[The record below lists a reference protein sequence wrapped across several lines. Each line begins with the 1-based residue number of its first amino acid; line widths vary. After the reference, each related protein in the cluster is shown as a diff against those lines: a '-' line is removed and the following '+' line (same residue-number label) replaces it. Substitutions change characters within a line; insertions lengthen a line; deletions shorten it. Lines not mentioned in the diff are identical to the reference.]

1 MREKQ
6 QPPPQQPQPRSGRS
20 GAALVNLP
28 PPPPLPNREM
38 LLQPPP
44 GGGRPPPAPSG
55 ARGILNSYF
64 REEQSRRPQQQ
75 RPPTASS
82 AASTWRYSGADKQSA
97 EGEGQLSSG
106 GELDEEE
113 DDDEEEESTLKDRG
127 VASCSSNRRPDKS
140 ARHAHHHHQH
150 QQQHYPA
157 SDDETDEELSSS
169 AELSSSSSRGG
180 APRRRHFVPS
190 APRPAHATR
199 ASATEDLTTTGC
211 EEDFQWLQ
219 HQQQQHALRHHQEQN
234 LMMQESVNSLHDS
247 NMQDSM
253 HSSVS
258 MQESVHSMNSSHGS
272 QKGASRRES
281 GESGG
286 HHHENGGGSATGR
299 SRGEVR
305 HRSKRHLK
313 STQEKISSLER
324 ARHRMKSAP
333 PGECYE
339 NEHNSSMACCPFEE
353 HLHHMCRASL
363 TMPSPAHHRYS
374 YHGPCG
380 CSTAHLAD
388 PPPPYDYFRWRYF
401 MKSPIG
407 DVEERMQRLENEKDS
422 LRLQVSVLSEQV
434 EAQSEKMADLER
446 QLCEKKREL
455 SKAQEMLQLEMLSR
469 SSLETQKLELMAN
482 VADMKRRQALMER
495 QHLEI
500 QERAQRSEAEL
511 SNMLM
516 QVSEERRRLREK
528 PPVAPKPMGPM
539 LVSSTPY
546 NSMTSGESPSKFSR
560 GTSPSPSLG
569 SSIHNSIASPLRRS
583 ASATAETSLDDHPP
597 PPKTPPSS
605 ARFRVDQQ
613 QQHCGTMP
621 RTRDAAGLSS
631 PDLDAF
637 RPSQR
642 KTTTVAFGKSFM
654 SFRTTSSTVTNSRS
668 SSAPNLAETEKDGM
682 DARDGAASPQ
692 LSINQQKPKGI
703 KKIFGRL
710 KRSGSGS
717 LDELVAGDG
726 NEFQRG
732 GVRATTGGRLGW
744 SRDLTSEFPQRS
756 VVPDLPLCE
765 WDTDTVCGW
774 LLEMGLEAYV
784 PEARRFVK
792 DGKHLAACTNH
803 DLDKELGIKNT
814 FHRKKLQL
822 SIAAIGSSNPSPPD
836 IQLLSKAASLD
847 GAWVLR
853 WLDDIGLPQHKD
865 AFLAARI
872 DGAVL
877 HRLTTEDLVALHIT
891 SCLQAASFKRGIQ
904 VLRENEFNP
913 NCLIRR
919 SSPEDQGVSTVL
931 EVSLWTNHRVMEWL
945 RAVDL
950 AEYAP
955 NMRGSGVHG
964 ALMVHEPKF
973 TAELLA
979 SLLAIP
985 PNKTL
990 LRRHLS
996 THFQELV
1003 GRDKISEKRQI
1014 EAQPGFVPLTAT
1026 SKLKPSKKS
1035 QFTLKKKKIRAEMEL
1050 DDLVCPL
1057 DSESRPGSSKG
1068 SRGRSCLSGGEHE

>member
-1 MREKQ
+1 MRDKQ
-6 QPPPQQPQPRSGRS
+6 LQRGR
-20 GAALVNLP
+20 GAAVSLP

-38 LLQPPP
+38 LLQ
-44 GGGRPPPAPSG
+44 GGRPPPGPQHS

-64 REEQSRRPQQQ
+64 RDERRQPSASAATVS
-75 RPPTASS
+75 TAS
-82 AASTWRYSGADKQSA
+82 AWRYAGADKSSTA
-97 EGEGQLSSG
+97 VGPEGEGQQLSSG
-106 GELDEEE
+106 GEPDE
-113 DDDEEEESTLKDRG
+113 DDEEEEEAESTLKER
-127 VASCSSNRRPDKS
+127 ACSSGRPQG
-140 ARHAHHHHQH
+140 RPRGRLQ
-150 QQQHYPA
+150 
-157 SDDETDEELSSS
+157 SDDDDDTDEELSSS
-169 AELSSSSSRGG
+169 AELSSASSRG

-199 ASATEDLTTTGC
+199 ATATEDLTATGC
-211 EEDFQWLQ
+211 DEEWLQ
-219 HQQQQHALRHHQEQN
+219 QRH
-234 LMMQESVNSLHDS
+234 DP
-247 NMQDSM
+247 MQDSM

-258 MQESVHSMNSSHGS
+258 MQESVGSSQGS
-272 QKGASRRES
+272 RKGHRRDSAE
-281 GESGG
+281 
-286 HHHENGGGSATGR
+286 HLPDNGSIR
-299 SRGEVR
+299 SRNDPSR

-313 STQEKISSLER
+313 STQEKINSLER
-324 ARHRMKSAP
+324 ARQRMKSAP
-333 PGECYE
+333 PGECYDS
-339 NEHNSSMACCPFEE
+339 EHAAAAAAGLCCPFDE
-353 HLHHMCRASL
+353 HLHHLCRAAMTL
-363 TMPSPAHHRYS
+363 PPPAHHRYS

-380 CSTAHLAD
+380 CGSHVAATTAPD

-401 MKSPIG
+401 LKSPIG

-434 EAQSEKMADLER
+434 DAQSEKMSDLER

-455 SKAQEMLQLEMLSR
+455 SKAQEMLQLEMLAR

-495 QHLEI
+495 QHLEF

-528 PPVAPKPMGPM
+528 PPVAPKPSGPM

-546 NSMTSGESPSKFSR
+546 TSATDSPSKFSR

-569 SSIHNSIASPLRRS
+569 SSIHNSVSSPLRRS
-583 ASATAETSLDDHPP
+583 ASATADTSLDDHPP
-597 PPKTPPSS
+597 QPKTPPSS
-605 ARFRVDQQ
+605 SRYRVEQQHSQQQ
-613 QQHCGTMP
+613 QQHCGTLP

-642 KTTTVAFGKSFM
+642 KAAAASVAFGKSFM
-654 SFRTTSSTVTNSRS
+654 SFHAAASTVNNSRS
-668 SSAPNLAETEKDGM
+668 CSAPNLAETEKEAYDS
-682 DARDGAASPQ
+682 REGAASPQ

-717 LDELVAGDG
+717 LDELASGDG
-726 NEFQRG
+726 TEFQRG

-744 SRDLTSEFPQRS
+744 SRDLTSECPQRS

-774 LLEMGLEAYV
+774 LLDMGLEAYV
-784 PEARRFVK
+784 PDARRYIK
-792 DGKHLAACTNH
+792 DGKHLATCSNH
-803 DLDKELGIKNT
+803 ELEKELSIKNA

-822 SIAAIGSSNPSPPD
+822 SIAAIGTSNPSPPD
-836 IQLLSKAASLD
+836 MQLLSKAASLD
-847 GAWVLR
+847 GGWVLR
-853 WLDDIGLPQHKD
+853 WLDDVGLPQHKD

-877 HRLTTEDLVALHIT
+877 HRLTTEDLVNLHIT
-891 SCLQAASFKRGIQ
+891 SCLQAASLRRGIQ

-913 NCLIRR
+913 SCLIRR
-919 SSPEDQGVSTVL
+919 SNPEDSGTPSSQ
-931 EVSLWTNHRVMEWL
+931 EVALWTNHRVMEWL

-1003 GRDKISEKRQI
+1003 GRDKISEKRQA
-1014 EAQPGFVPLTAT
+1014 EASSGFVPLTAT
-1026 SKLKPSKKS
+1026 SKLKPPKKS
-1035 QFTLKKKKIRAEMEL
+1035 QFTLKKKKVRAEMEL
-1050 DDLVCPL
+1050 EDLVCPL
-1057 DSESRPGSSKG
+1057 EVESRPGERHSGDGLQRVGVDAAASPAG
-1068 SRGRSCLSGGEHE
+1068 SMSNAGSDRMSYV